1 MLAGSIVSLV
11 FPKFVLMHCPFGIE
25 KHDISRS
32 IKDIY

>member
-25 KHDISRS
+25 KHDR
-32 IKDIY
+32 YPCL